1 MPVPKFVA
9 TAVQSD
15 IRVVPE
21 GCDGQTRDRI
31 IRENLERNMELV
43 AYLHSD
49 PRYGGPKLVAFP
61 EFGLCG
67 IPETRSWENYH
78 GRAVSLPGWVTE
90 IAGKTARKFGCYV
103 VLNTFERDDK
113 DWPDHVFNTGFIV
126 GPDGDLKLRYRKNN
140 DTQPGWYRTTNP
152 GDILAA
158 YAAKYGGIEA
168 LFPVLKT
175 EYGNMACYTDVG
187 HGEEGRCFT
196 LLGAEILI
204 QCTGE
209 AAGDPGRVVY
219 KAAKQT
225 RAWENACYLISV
237 NGGLTLNSSR
247 PVFRQGGAS
256 RIIDYQGRIMAE
268 ADVPG
273 ECVVSSLLDIEL
285 LREFRAAGG
294 YNYLM
299 YNRLDLYK
307 QIFERFHLW
316 PNDSYGASANTDR
329 ERAQKLRLSVRDSL
343 IRQGI
348 ITPPATMKDETR
360 GVFIT

>member
-9 TAVQSD
+9 TAVQAD
-15 IRVVPE
+15 IHVVPE
-21 GCDGQTRDRI
+21 GADPKTRDRVI
-31 IRENLERNMELV
+31 GENLNRAMEIV
-43 AYLHSD
+43 NYLHTD
-49 PRYGGPKLVAFP
+49 PRYGGPKIIAFP
-61 EFGLCG
+61 EFGLAG
-67 IPETRSWENYH
+67 IPESRTHKSYLE
-78 GRAVSLPGWVTE
+78 RAIELPGWVTE
-90 IAGKTARKFGCYV
+90 QIGKVTKNLGCYV
-103 VLNTFERDDK
+103 VMNTFERDDK
-113 DWPDHVFNTGFIV
+113 DGPGHVFNTGFIV
-126 GPDGDLKLRYRKNN
+126 GPDGELKLRYRKNN

-152 GDILAA
+152 GDILSA
-158 YAAKYGGIEA
+158 YVEKYGGIEA
-168 LFPVLKT
+168 LFPVLET
-175 EYGNMACYTDVG
+175 EYGNIACYTDVG

-196 LLGAEILI
+196 LLGAEILV

-237 NGGLTLNSSR
+237 NGGLTLNSPR
-247 PVFRQGGAS
+247 PVFRQGGGS
-256 RIIDYQGRIMAE
+256 RIIDFQGRIMAE

-273 ECVVSSLLDIEL
+273 ECVVSSLLDVES

-307 QIFERFHLW
+307 MIFERFHLW
-316 PNDSYGASANTDR
+316 PNDSYGSTPNTDR
-329 ERAQKLRLSVRDSL
+329 ERAVKLRQTVRDSL
-343 IRQGI
+343 IKQKI
-348 ITPPATMKDETR
+348 ITPPSSLADEQR